1 MMNEVELRKTL
12 PDQSSGSG
20 QTFGTSRHPSVIDP
34 ILSKRVCFYK
44 SGDPQFS
51 GLRLVINNRTFKTFD
66 ALLDSLSKKVP
77 LPFGVRN
84 ITTPRGIHAINSLDE
99 LKDGKSYICSDSR
112 KVKPINLALARK
124 KLPPWYHARPVSSR
138 RRTIQQGR
146 FLQGQSIHKQESVLI
161 RTPKS
166 LLVFRNGDPTVKH
179 TVVLQKKTTPT
190 YEAILE
196 YISELMRF
204 HVVKLHTPDGRRV
217 DGVPGLI
224 LCSGTVVAVGR
235 EPFRPADYN
244 SQKSPSPT
252 WLRTKQMSFKRQKA
266 SNRKKK
272 SRNFSSSS
280 ESYIVRQI
288 HNTIAESSCDIHSNP
303 TNSVEL
309 ESKRILESVAETDG
323 DGAEGQDY
331 MLPSD
336 DNIEKS
342 FQVNQD
348 GSMTVEMK
356 VRLTIKEEESIH
368 WTTTVTRSS
377 VNSQLNGTSLPESK
391 GEQDICS
398 PESNSLDLQSPAAIV
413 DTINKDKTKDNND
426 DDPPSLG
433 NGALSESS
441 NEEENIKK
449 QSDVVSSGR
458 APTPGY
464 KQIGKKQ
471 ASVESIKA
479 VTEEGI
485 QQEIVGSYSYREPTG
500 NGTMTEQYCMVKQS
514 STRPVPKP
522 RRLSSLD
529 VNSKNVSGFK
539 STEMSEILQIESS
552 GEEVTETIIHIYE
565 QQTCQDNF
573 FANVCT
579 HPATTVGRPAT
590 SETGQLSQNN
600 ELECYRPSTASESIS
615 IWKTESMSMKS
626 QKNGA
631 VQGKNRQQQL
641 QKPRKDLHQR
651 ETGMDKRTSSK
662 PRAVNKH
669 VQRLATPRKRQK
681 QNTAEATRTH
691 KKAKTFSSAG
701 FIRRIYGNK
710 MKSSKRVKILKKRPT
725 QNGERRV
732 ATKKSEV
739 SDDTTRSTV
748 KDSNVQSVLK
758 KSTERV
764 SFDTSRMSVS
774 PNEVHQARRILTRQT
789 SMHVEK
795 RSENESYDI
804 TGSVLPAFN
813 SSSTVTNEYVESW
826 LQKAHLNPP
835 SHSHDEHQKLEA
847 STVAQTENGRCE
859 EPENKHSLIAVEEDV
874 KCSEIKTCQTSD
886 PPPPPE
892 GLLATSVKLRVQ
904 SFENKSSPSLENTRA
919 RHQIVHHHH
928 TTTKNTE
935 NWKNESQKEE
945 INPPVPPSDKTST
958 ETQLDSEAKNKSSS
972 IRISF
977 QKATPLNT
985 FSMELPPPPPPA
997 ENTELSDTEYCMN
1010 DASSA
1015 VSSPLYR
1022 LSSVSSE
1029 GTDNNPLS
1037 ISPTSGKAVS
1047 FRVNATAPPSRTPSI
1062 KRAPLVSNRSLERKM
1077 SLRKACVDKYALSSE
1092 AAPEETTLSTHTV
1105 GSDAVCSTERQ
1116 QSIEAQTEEAHQSG
1130 QMSCPSCGTS
1140 ASPTS
1145 LTSEEGLSLPSISS
1159 NDASVPSNIPFKER
1173 GMTKATQ
1180 KEASTPKVLVK
1191 KAKVKTSP
1199 FPERKLQ
1206 NQKSQ
1211 DGSVQLSTEQR
1222 RPEDKTLS
1230 PKTGIQK
1237 HAASNGSPS
1246 AEKKQINEP
1255 KQQKRH
1261 SPYSQSLDMVSP
1273 PVKHKSS
1280 RKLLSRDLSSDNP
1293 SEPATKRHK
1302 KTSVQRKS
1310 HQTPESVKSKSER
1323 DKPLTSDTFLSLE
1336 TDQSIEKKKAEG
1348 EAADQETSMTDM
1360 QIIKPS
1366 TTANQP
1372 SMKPVLEKICYS
1384 IKSIRQMTQNKR
1396 PSCLEK
1402 SNSLPDFSSHV
1413 ASTFGSSSR
1422 TLLAFLSVMTLKEGI
1437 TNLNRDELNANNVSC
1452 AEALKMIDSLREIA
1466 SIEDSHRLH
1475 RSLSNLQKSASK
1487 QLLQSWKGFQELSDR
1502 CKSRSSTLSASEPEL
1517 ITEVNPEEEHIVEEN
1532 IIDEL
1537 MDNLD
1542 VPEKLKEELAS
1553 LSVTANTECDIKEL
1567 WPKESSDESTRNFS
1581 KEDAATVPDA
1591 TQDDKADV
1599 EVRSSIIKV
1608 TDISQMQQ
1616 SGEDRSYLITEEA
1629 KDNPIVQATKDNDP
1643 PVDSHSKLATEERQ
1657 LHSKASFA
1665 QEYKVD
1671 LHSCQGASAENIIE
1685 GEVTSEKNLEN
1696 ESGSDDEGQK
1706 MSSAS
1711 KELAEKESCKQS
1723 VPSSE
1728 AGEQRSSEEN
1738 ESEAECEEMRQ
1749 GSSETEDLSNPE
1761 NHSEEEDG
1769 KLASPSYYVE
1779 LNVREAKSISSL
1791 DSENQTEVKCTE
1803 MSKVG
1808 LSTPV
1813 CLSSSEKEQQSQTY
1827 SMGLNISAEEST
1839 GNSDMDKSSSEEE
1852 QPEAECKKL
1861 QVIAEESFSCIEEEE
1876 EDMEEKQLHDLP
1888 DDRKQKKTASSLLS
1902 ALTEEPNEDKVS
1914 SEDEDSYIEETYICD
1929 GTKSE
1934 SRQSNLIENQVSE
1947 KDSLIGDRSNTD
1959 DDSGNDHNS
1968 YEEHV
1973 EEEQT
1978 KAEDEQIS
1986 SSTEELSYYE
1996 KQPSSEEEQAHVDRY
2011 KGESRIAH
2019 QEAPAVATQS
2029 RATNSETSAA
2039 MLQHQSEEIMPQSV
2053 AERVILLEKRVAD
2066 AEKRKSTTKSSAVR
2080 CYPQRKAH
2088 LDSDDEDSP
2097 CESLAL
2103 CTRSAPQSSLSFSYD
2118 SSGVVTTEPEGS
2130 RVRSIREM
2138 FLAKSATDIQQT
2150 RFPSPRTSELE
2161 LRAET
2166 SVSGGYQSQTSSE
2179 MSSGED
2185 DLSKKSITKGFVRRT
2200 IERLYGKKDSNPD
2213 EEAGE
2218 RPPFEPKQEKNG
2230 QSSIFAPFHTARSK
2244 AMSELSYFY
2253 SANALDTLSEATRCI
2268 AFNAQVG
2275 PGDSIPIDD
2284 GRWLLRD
2291 NTFIRKSVSDPIGIN
2306 KTFTNTPEGKGVC
2319 EDTEDKTPYS
2329 LFATKPEPEED
2340 KTKLFSRKC
2349 TYFSLPHASESD
2361 TCQDELSTASRN
2373 SANGDSIVEAKDNS
2387 EDTKTWAERNG
2398 MLPTMTD
2405 FKMMDNK
2412 VHPVIE
2418 PPPEDEVVVVQPG
2431 KGQGVVN
2438 RRLPEQDI
2446 LDVLYNFCGQH
2457 CPLL

>member
-12 PDQSSGSG
+12 PDESSGSG
-20 QTFGTSRHPSVIDP
+20 QTFGTSRHPSIIDP

-179 TVVLQKKTTPT
+179 TVVLQKKTTPS

-280 ESYIVRQI
+280 ERYIVRQI

-323 DGAEGQDY
+323 DGAEGQDC

-377 VNSQLNGTSLPESK
+377 VSSQLNATSLPESK
-391 GEQDICS
+391 AEQDICS
-398 PESNSLDLQSPAAIV
+398 PESSSLDLQTGSAAVV
-413 DTINKDKTKDNND
+413 DAINKDKNKDNND

-464 KQIGKKQ
+464 EQKQ

-479 VTEEGI
+479 VTGDRI
-485 QQEIVGSYSYREPTG
+485 QQGIAGSYSYREQTG

-615 IWKTESMSMKS
+615 IWKTESMSIKS
-626 QKNGA
+626 QKSGA

-662 PRAVNKH
+662 PKVVNKH
-669 VQRLATPRKRQK
+669 VRRLATPWKRQK
-681 QNTAEATRTH
+681 QNTAEATRTR
-691 KKAKTFSSAG
+691 KKVKTFSSAG

-725 QNGERRV
+725 QNGDRRV

-739 SDDTTRSTV
+739 SDNITRSTV
-748 KDSNVQSVLK
+748 KDSNVLSVLK
-758 KSTERV
+758 KSTERI
-764 SFDTSRMSVS
+764 SFNTSRMSVS
-774 PNEVHQARRILTRQT
+774 PSEVHQARRILTRQT

-795 RSENESYDI
+795 RSESESYDI

-835 SHSHDEHQKLEA
+835 SHSHEELQKLEA
-847 STVAQTENGRCE
+847 SAVAQTENSRCE
-859 EPENKHSLIAVEEDV
+859 EPENKHGLIAVGEEV
-874 KCSEIKTCQTSD
+874 KGSEIQTRQTSD
-886 PPPPPE
+886 PPSPPE

-919 RHQIVHHHH
+919 RQQNVHHH

-935 NWKNESQKEE
+935 NWKIQSQKEE

-958 ETQLDSEAKNKSSS
+958 ETQLDSEVKNKSSS

-985 FSMELPPPPPPA
+985 LSMELPPPPPPA
-997 ENTELSDTEYCMN
+997 ENTELSNTEYCMN

-1047 FRVNATAPPSRTPSI
+1047 FRVNATAPPSRTPST

-1105 GSDAVCSTERQ
+1105 GSDGICSTETQRP
-1116 QSIEAQTEEAHQSG
+1116 IEAQTEEAHQSG
-1130 QMSCPSCGTS
+1130 RMSCPSCGTS

-1145 LTSEEGLSLPSISS
+1145 LTSEEGLSSPSISS

-1180 KEASTPKVLVK
+1180 KEASTPKVLAK

-1199 FPERKLQ
+1199 SPERKLQ

-1211 DGSVQLSTEQR
+1211 DGSLQLSTEQSR
-1222 RPEDKTLS
+1222 
-1230 PKTGIQK
+1230 QK

-1246 AEKKQINEP
+1246 TEKKQINEP
-1255 KQQKRH
+1255 KQQKRR

-1293 SEPATKRHK
+1293 SEPATRRHK

-1310 HQTPESVKSKSER
+1310 RQTPELEKSKSER
-1323 DKPLTSDTFLSLE
+1323 DKPLTSGTFLSLE
-1336 TDQSIEKKKAEG
+1336 TDQSIEKTKAEG
-1348 EAADQETSMTDM
+1348 EAADQENSVTDV
-1360 QIIKPS
+1360 QIIKPL

-1422 TLLAFLSVMTLKEGI
+1422 ALLAFLSVMTLKEGI

-1466 SIEDSHRLH
+1466 SIEDSHKLH

-1502 CKSRSSTLSASEPEL
+1502 CKSRSSTPSASEPEL
-1517 ITEVNPEEEHIVEEN
+1517 ITGANPEEEHITEEN
-1532 IIDEL
+1532 IIDEI

-1553 LSVTANTECDIKEL
+1553 LSVSAKIECDIKEL
-1567 WPKESSDESTRNFS
+1567 WPKESSDESTSNFS

-1591 TQDDKADV
+1591 TQDDKAGV
-1599 EVRSSIIKV
+1599 EVRSSIIKL
-1608 TDISQMQQ
+1608 TNINQTQQ
-1616 SGEDRSYLITEEA
+1616 CAEDRSYLITDEA
-1629 KDNPIVQATKDNDP
+1629 KNNPIVQATKDNDP
-1643 PVDSHSKLATEERQ
+1643 PVDSHSKLVTEERQ

-1665 QEYKVD
+1665 QENNVN
-1671 LHSCQGASAENIIE
+1671 LQSCQGASMENIIE

-1696 ESGSDDEGQK
+1696 ESGADDEGQK

-1711 KELAEKESCKQS
+1711 KELAEKERCKQS

-1728 AGEQRSSEEN
+1728 AGEQKSSGEN
-1738 ESEAECEEMRQ
+1738 ESEAACEEMRQ
-1749 GSSETEDLSNPE
+1749 GSSEAKDLSNPE

-1769 KLASPSYYVE
+1769 KLPSPSYYVE

-1791 DSENQTEVKCTE
+1791 DSENETEVKCTE
-1803 MSKVG
+1803 MSKDV
-1808 LSTPV
+1808 LSTPE

-1827 SMGLNISAEEST
+1827 SMGLNISADEST
-1839 GNSDMDKSSSEEE
+1839 GNSDMDKPSSEEE
-1852 QPEAECKKL
+1852 QTEAECKKL
-1861 QVIAEESFSCIEEEE
+1861 QVIAEESFSCIEEEK

-1888 DDRKQKKTASSLLS
+1888 DDREQKRTASSLLS
-1902 ALTEEPNEDKVS
+1902 ALTEEPKEDKVS
-1914 SEDEDSYIEETYICD
+1914 PEDEDSYIEGTYIRD

-1934 SRQSNLIENQVSE
+1934 TTQSNLIENQVSE

-1973 EEEQT
+1973 DEEQM

-1986 SSTEELSYYE
+1986 SSIEELSYYE
-1996 KQPSSEEEQAHVDRY
+1996 KQPSSEEEQAHVDRC
-2011 KGESRIAH
+2011 KGESCIAH
-2019 QEAPAVATQS
+2019 QEAPAAATQS
-2029 RATNSETSAA
+2029 QVTNSETSAEI
-2039 MLQHQSEEIMPQSV
+2039 LQHQSEEIMPQSV
-2053 AERVILLEKRVAD
+2053 AERVILLEKQVAD

-2080 CYPQRKAH
+2080 CYSQRKAH

-2097 CESLAL
+2097 CESLTSLAL

-2138 FLAKSATDIQQT
+2138 FLAKSATDIPQT

-2200 IERLYGKKDSNPD
+2200 IERLYGKKDANPD

-2268 AFNAQVG
+2268 AFNAQVE

-2319 EDTEDKTPYS
+2319 EDTEDNTPYS

-2340 KTKLFSRKC
+2340 KTKSFSRKC

-2373 SANGDSIVEAKDNS
+2373 SANGDSIAEAKDSS